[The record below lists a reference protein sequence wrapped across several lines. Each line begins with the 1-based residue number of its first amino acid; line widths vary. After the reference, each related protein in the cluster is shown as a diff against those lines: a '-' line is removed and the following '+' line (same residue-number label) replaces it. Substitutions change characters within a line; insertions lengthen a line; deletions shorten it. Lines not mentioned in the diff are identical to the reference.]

1 MSSIAQQHTSSFSVR
16 DLELKLKQVRL
27 AHPEQSLPSPPSSDS
42 GSSSPK
48 QDSEES
54 YFLRSLKECLAIYE
68 EPSRPRS
75 ESLALLS
82 DEEVIMLAN
91 NGNIATYALEK
102 LFGMDQLE
110 RAVRIRRA
118 ILCKRCYPKS

>member
-1 MSSIAQQHTSSFSVR
+1 M
-16 DLELKLKQVRL
+16 ELKLKQVRL

-48 QDSEES
+48 ESQPEES
-54 YFLRSLKECLAIYE
+54 YFLRSLKECLAIYG
-68 EPSRPRS
+68 EPSRLRS
-75 ESLALLS
+75 ESLSLLS

-118 ILCKRCYPKS
+118 IICMLVFS

>member
-1 MSSIAQQHTSSFSVR
+1 M
-16 DLELKLKQVRL
+16 
-27 AHPEQSLPSPPSSDS
+27 
-42 GSSSPK
+42 
-48 QDSEES
+48 
-54 YFLRSLKECLAIYE
+54 AIYE

-118 ILCKRCYPKS
+118 IICKPPFKS

>member
-1 MSSIAQQHTSSFSVR
+1 M
-16 DLELKLKQVRL
+16 
-27 AHPEQSLPSPPSSDS
+27 
-42 GSSSPK
+42 
-48 QDSEES
+48 
-54 YFLRSLKECLAIYE
+54 AIYE

-118 ILCKRCYPKS
+118 IICKPPSKL